1 MAEVRPIVYIVDD
14 DPGARRS
21 LAYLV
26 TSVGWEAETFA
37 SGQAFLEGCDP
48 SRPACL
54 LLDLRMP
61 RMSGLQL
68 QNEMSARGLR
78 MPTIMITA
86 YAEVSA
92 AVRALKAGAI
102 DFIEKPFSDLA
113 LLEKINHAVELAVA
127 AASER
132 DTRAA
137 LTARLDRLTPRE
149 REVLHG
155 VAKGQPNKQIAAK
168 LGLSV
173 KTIEIHRASLM
184 RKMEV
189 TSVAELVRLV
199 HQVSEPPDVLP
210 AGNGTKAT
218 AVPESKLSRRGS
230 PAARASL

>member
-1 MAEVRPIVYIVDD
+1 MCCRGRSKTERKVAEARPIVYIVDD

-37 SGQAFLEGCDP
+37 SGQAFLEGRDP
-48 SRPACL
+48 TRPACL

-68 QNEMSARGLR
+68 QDELAARGMR
-78 MPTIMITA
+78 TPTIMITA
-86 YAEVSA
+86 YAEVAA

-113 LLEKINHAVELAVA
+113 LLEKINHAVQLAVA
-127 AASER
+127 AAGER

-137 LTARLDRLTPRE
+137 LMARLNRLTPRE
-149 REVLHG
+149 RDVLQR
-155 VAKGQPNKQIAAK
+155 VADGQANKQVAAE

-184 RKMEV
+184 KKMEV
-189 TSVAELVRLV
+189 SSLAELVRV
-199 HQVSEPPDVLP
+199 VRQASEP
-210 AGNGTKAT
+210 
-218 AVPESKLSRRGS
+218 
-230 PAARASL
+230 ARAPAVNRIRV

>member
-102 DFIEKPFSDLA
+102 DLA

>member
-1 MAEVRPIVYIVDD
+1 MSEARPIVYIVDD

-68 QNEMSARGLR
+68 QEELAARNIRL
-78 MPTIMITA
+78 PVIMITA
-86 YAEVSA
+86 YAEVAA

-113 LLEKINHAVELAVA
+113 LLEKINQAVALAVA
-127 AASER
+127 AAAEHDAR
-132 DTRAA
+132 EV
-137 LTARLDRLTPRE
+137 LGARLKRLTPRE
-149 REVLHG
+149 RDVLQR
-155 VAKGQPNKQIAAK
+155 VAEGQANKQVAAE

-173 KTIEIHRASLM
+173 KTVEIHRANLM

-189 TSVAELVRLV
+189 TSVAELVRIV
-199 HQVSEPPDVLP
+199 RQVTEPGEFSRV
-210 AGNGTKAT
+210 GT
-218 AVPESKLSRRGS
+218 
-230 PAARASL
+230 